1 MVMKISTQKQLGVIL
16 AEVNYNTILHEMLL
30 F

>member
-16 AEVNYNTILHEMLL
+16 AEVNYNIILHEMLL